1 MKQAVAF
8 LLAIFRP
15 LGALVELLRVVLDW
29 RARMDGILADP
40 ELVRDLRET
49 ESGRITLE
57 SAIAFGEHWI
67 NIIIAARTCEIAG
80 LSRRAGFSPD
90 WKGWAPARARSW
102 DELMQRYR
110 RLCASLNAI
119 ERAARRRAARIVRQR
134 DVCACE
140 GSRDVYVADDAP
152 LHRGAA
158 PGYMHARADSCAVA
172 AGLYIRAPP

>member
-80 LSRRAGFSPD
+80 LSRTAGFSPA

-102 DELMQRYR
+102 GELMQRYR

-119 ERAARRRAARIVRQR
+119 ERAARRRAARIVR
-134 DVCACE
+134 ACDQCDDRAFACDE
-140 GSRDVYVADDAP
+140 APLRPDDAP
-152 LHRGAA
+152 LQACVRACADA
-158 PGYMHARADSCAVA
+158 PR
-172 AGLYIRAPP
+172 IRAPP

>member
-1 MKQAVAF
+1 MRQAVAL

-67 NIIIAARTCEIAG
+67 NIIIAARTCEIGG
-80 LSRRAGFSPD
+80 LSRTTGFAPA
-90 WKGWAPARARSW
+90 WKGWSPARARSW
-102 DELMQRYR
+102 GELMQRYR
-110 RLCASLNAI
+110 RLCASFNAI
-119 ERAARRRAARIVRQR
+119 ERAARRRAARIVRAAEACLL
-134 DVCACE
+134 CAQDDHAAVM
-140 GSRDVYVADDAP
+140 GDAP
-152 LHRGAA
+152 LRPLDAPVRAVACAGEAA
-158 PGYMHARADSCAVA
+158 PR
-172 AGLYIRAPP
+172 IRAPP